1 MSPFYLARGAS
12 KVRSFRPIRLI
23 FPPDLSFSS
32 LRRRRCD
39 FGSAV
44 RGFDLQVLRRITA
57 ETSVELKILSEKWQL
72 LLAGIVFQVPIHLCC
87 LWLLGKEKLARCAF
101 FPSGQRPH
109 DKIDKFSRQGILN
122 SSITVEFD
130 LR

>member
-1 MSPFYLARGAS
+1 
-12 KVRSFRPIRLI
+12 
-23 FPPDLSFSS
+23 
-32 LRRRRCD
+32 
-39 FGSAV
+39 V
-44 RGFDLQVLRRITA
+44 RGFDLQVLRRITS

-72 LLAGIVFQVPIHLCC
+72 LLAGIVFQVPIHHYC
-87 LWLLGKEKLARCAF
+87 GKEKLARCAF

-109 DKIDKFSRQGILN
+109 KKFDNLSRQGILN